1 MSAEQ
6 IAEIDYNVYVNHK
19 NEDILFNATNRNT
32 EIINIIVDYVSNINF
47 YWIVFQVMI
56 TVCLYLLVRWIEN
69 LQKRIETLEED
80 RPEKQPLLATF

>member
-6 IAEIDYNVYVNHK
+6 IAEIDYNVYVNHE
-19 NEDILFNATNRNT
+19 NEGILFNVTNKNT
-32 EIINIIVDYVSNINF
+32 EIINTIIEYVTTTNF
-47 YWIVFQVMI
+47 YWMVFQVMI
-56 TVCLYLLVRWIEN
+56 TVCLYLMVKWIEN